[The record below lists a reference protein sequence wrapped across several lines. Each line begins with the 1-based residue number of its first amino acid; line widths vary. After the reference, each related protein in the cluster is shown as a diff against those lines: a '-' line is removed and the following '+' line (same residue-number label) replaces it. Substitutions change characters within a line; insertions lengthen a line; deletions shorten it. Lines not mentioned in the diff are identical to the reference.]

1 MRGEP
6 MGVNKII
13 YGGATLIDLTADTV
27 TPDKLA
33 AGAVAHNA
41 AGESITGA
49 LATRHLYSGDAAPAV
64 SLGEAGDV
72 YLQLRQYDAGPP
84 EITVSAS
91 YTTYQGA
98 LSNLVDGNTSTYWW
112 SGTAQSAGAY
122 VMLTF
127 SAPANVT
134 AVQVVTTNN
143 TGDCAS
149 SGNKLQYTQ
158 DGSTWITVG
167 SFNGSTTC
175 TFSGLSLTGVKAL
188 RIYAAS
194 SASNWLC
201 INEITVSRTAAAD
214 VVETTAYLRG
224 SGGWKQLTDGSAING
239 AAITT

>member
-1 MRGEP
+1 
-6 MGVNKII
+6 MGVSKIV
-13 YGGATLIDLTADTV
+13 YGGNTLIDLTADTV

-41 AGESITGA
+41 AGERITGT
-49 LATRHLYSGDAAPAV
+49 LSIRHLYSGDAAPAA
-64 SLGEAGDV
+64 SLGEAGDG

-84 EITVSAS
+84 AITASAS
-91 YTTYQGA
+91 YTTYRGA

-112 SGTAQSAGAY
+112 SGTAQNAGAY

-127 SAPANVT
+127 SAPADVT

-158 DGSTWITVG
+158 DGSTWVTVG

-175 TFSGLSLTGVKAL
+175 TFSELSLTGIKAL

-194 SASNWLC
+194 SSSNWLC
-201 INEITVSRTAAAD
+201 INEITVSRTVAAGT
-214 VVETTAYLRG
+214 VETTAYLRG
-224 SGGWKQLTDGSAING
+224 AGGWAQLTDGSAVDG
-239 AAITT
+239 AAIQT

>member
-1 MRGEP
+1 
-6 MGVNKII
+6 MGVSKIV
-13 YGGATLIDLTADTV
+13 YGGNTLIDLTADTV

-41 AGESITGA
+41 AGERITGT
-49 LATRHLYSGDAAPAV
+49 LSIRHLYSGDAAPAA

-84 EITVSAS
+84 AITASAS
-91 YTTYQGA
+91 YTTYRGA

-112 SGTAQSAGAY
+112 SGTAQNAGAY

-127 SAPANVT
+127 SAPADVT

-158 DGSTWITVG
+158 DGSTWVTVG

-175 TFSGLSLTGVKAL
+175 TFSELSLTGIKAL

-194 SASNWLC
+194 SSSNWLC
-201 INEITVSRTAAAD
+201 INEITVSRTVAAGT
-214 VVETTAYLRG
+214 VETTAYLRG
-224 SGGWKQLTDGSAING
+224 AGGWAQLTDCSAVDG
-239 AAITT
+239 AAIQT

>member
-6 MGVNKII
+6 MGVSKIV
-13 YGGATLIDLTADTV
+13 YGGNTLIDLTADTV

-41 AGESITGA
+41 AGERITGA
-49 LATRHLYSGDAAPAV
+49 LAIRHLYSGDA
-64 SLGEAGDV
+64 
-72 YLQLRQYDAGPP
+72 GPP
-84 EITVSAS
+84 AITASAS

-112 SGTAQSAGAY
+112 SGTAQNAGAY

-127 SAPANVT
+127 SAPADVT

-143 TGDCAS
+143 TGDCVS

-158 DGSTWITVG
+158 DGSTWVTVG

-175 TFSGLSLTGVKAL
+175 TFSELSLTGIKAL

-201 INEITVSRTAAAD
+201 INEITVSRTAAAGT
-214 VVETTAYLRG
+214 VETTAYLRG
-224 SGGWKQLTDGSAING
+224 AGGWAQLTDGSAING

>member
-1 MRGEP
+1 
-6 MGVNKII
+6 MGRNKII
-13 YGGATLIDLTADTV
+13 YGGETLIDLSADTV

-49 LATRHLYSGDAAPAV
+49 LATRHLYSGDAAPAA
-64 SLGEAGDV
+64 SLGVAGDV

-84 EITVSAS
+84 AITASAS

-98 LSNLVDGNTSTYWW
+98 LSNIVDGNTSTYWW
-112 SGTAQSAGAY
+112 SGTAQSTGAY

-127 SAPANVT
+127 STPANVT
-134 AVQVVTTNN
+134 AVQVVTTSN
-143 TGDCAS
+143 TGDCVK

-158 DGSTWITVG
+158 DGSTWVTVG

-175 TFSGLSLTGVKAL
+175 TFSGLKLAGIKAL

-214 VVETTAYLRG
+214 VVETTAYLCG
-224 SGGWKQLTDGSAING
+224 AGGWEQLTDGGAING
-239 AAITT
+239 AAIIT

>member
-1 MRGEP
+1 
-6 MGVNKII
+6 MGRNKII
-13 YGGATLIDLTADTV
+13 YGGETLIDLSADTV
-27 TPDKLA
+27 TSDKLA

-49 LATRHLYSGDAAPAV
+49 LATRHLYGGDAAPAA

-84 EITVSAS
+84 AITVSAS

-112 SGTAQSAGAY
+112 SSMSQSAGAY

-127 SAPANVT
+127 SAPANIT
-134 AVQVVTTNN
+134 AVQVMTTNN
-143 TGDCAS
+143 IGDCVS

-158 DGSTWITVG
+158 DGNTWVTVG
-167 SFNGSTTC
+167 SFNGAATC
-175 TFSGLSLTGVKAL
+175 TFSNLGLTGVKAL

-214 VVETTAYLRG
+214 TVETTAYLRG
-224 SGGWKQLTDGSAING
+224 AGGWTQLTDGSAING

>member
-1 MRGEP
+1 M
-6 MGVNKII
+6 
-13 YGGATLIDLTADTV
+13 IDLSADTV

-72 YLQLRQYDAGPP
+72 YLQLRKYDAGPP
-84 EITVSAS
+84 AITASAS

-112 SGTAQSAGAY
+112 SSMSQSAGAY

-143 TGDCAS
+143 TGDCVK

-158 DGSTWITVG
+158 DGSTWVTVG

-175 TFSGLSLTGVKAL
+175 TFSKLGLTGVKAL

-201 INEITVSRTAAAD
+201 INEITVSRTAVAD

-224 SGGWKQLTDGSAING
+224 AGGWTQLTDGSAING

>member
-1 MRGEP
+1 

-33 AGAVAHNA
+33 VGAVAHNA
-41 AGESITGA
+41 AGEKITGA
-49 LATRHLYSGDAAPAV
+49 LAIRYLYSGDTAPAA
-64 SLGEAGDV
+64 SLGVLGDV

-84 EITVSAS
+84 AITVSAS

-98 LSNLVDGNTSTYWW
+98 LSNLVDGDTSTYWW
-112 SGTAQSAGAY
+112 SGTAQSTGAY

-134 AVQVVTTNN
+134 AVQIVTMSN
-143 TGDCAS
+143 TGDCVKS
-149 SGNKLQYTQ
+149 SNKLQYTR
-158 DGSTWITVG
+158 DGSTWVTVG
-167 SFNGSTTC
+167 SFNGSTIC
-175 TFSGLSLTGVKAL
+175 TFSELTLTEIKAL

-201 INEITVSRTAAAD
+201 INEITVSRTAAAGA
-214 VVETTAYLRG
+214 VETTAYLRG
-224 SGGWKQLTDGSAING
+224 AGGWKQLTDGSAING
-239 AAITT
+239 VAITT

>member
-1 MRGEP
+1 
-6 MGVNKII
+6 MGIGKR
-13 YGGATLIDLTADTV
+13 DTAIF
-27 TPDKLA
+27 LA
-33 AGAVAHNA
+33 AIALTVLGVVRVFYESAVPTAAWGLSFRQEGTAPVGNA
-41 AGESITGA
+41 GTE
-49 LATRHLYSGDAAPAV
+49 
-64 SLGEAGDV
+64 
-72 YLQLRQYDAGPP
+72 QLRQYDAGPP
-84 EITVSAS
+84 AITVSAS

-98 LSNLVDGNTSTYWW
+98 LSNLVDDNTSTYWW
-112 SGTAQSAGAY
+112 SGTAQSTGAY

-127 SAPANVT
+127 SASANIT

-143 TGDCAS
+143 TGDCVS

-175 TFSGLSLTGVKAL
+175 TFSNLGLTGIKAL

-201 INEITVSRTAAAD
+201 INEITVSRTAAAGT
-214 VVETTAYLRG
+214 VETTAYLRG
-224 SGGWKQLTDGSAING
+224 AGGWAQLTDGSAING

>member
-1 MRGEP
+1 
-6 MGVNKII
+6 MGVSKIV
-13 YGGATLIDLTADTV
+13 YGGNTLIDLTGDTV
-27 TPDKLA
+27 TPGTLA

-49 LATRHLYSGDAAPAV
+49 LDIRHLYGGDTVPAA

-84 EITVSAS
+84 AITASAS

-98 LSNLVDGNTSTYWW
+98 LSNLVDGNASTYWW

-127 SAPANVT
+127 SAPADVT

-143 TGDCAS
+143 TGDCVS

-158 DGSTWITVG
+158 DGSTWTTVG

-175 TFSGLSLTGVKAL
+175 TFSNLGLTGIKAL

-201 INEITVSRTAAAD
+201 INEITVSRTAAAGT
-214 VVETTAYLRG
+214 VETTAYLREA
-224 SGGWKQLTDGSAING
+224 GGWNQLTDGSAING